1 MVGVRLDVTQVSA
14 RYQRCLF
21 VVVQQLPKLQLECYD
36 ELLLLIFAAGNYD
49 RSARPHLPR
58 HAGRRSDVKAPF
70 RFGEWLVDP
79 SANSIAALVAGAP
92 EKRQMEPRTM
102 ELLVALCRARGAVL
116 SGDEL
121 LTQCWGSTQS
131 GDSPLHKTV
140 AQLRRVLGDS
150 ASSPRYIETIRM
162 RGYRTV
168 APLDFNAAP
177 DTGRKQWHAGS
188 PFRGLLAFD
197 EAHADVFFGRDDVTR
212 QLVEAAGAQVRTG
225 ISLLLILGPS
235 GSGKTSLVQAGL
247 LPALTHA
254 PAGSDLAV
262 VASTTFDVFDQGE
275 QTLFTALAGALL
287 DLQWE
292 DRWAFTGENAVSLGT
307 RLEKGCAS
315 VIAELEAA
323 LPWQTRPGAR
333 FAIFID
339 RFEAL
344 FNVTRIAEPERQA
357 FLQTLEQLARSKVAL
372 IVVACRNDFY
382 PSIAQYPLLTE
393 GKRHGG
399 HVDLGPP
406 GVRDI
411 AQMIRRPAA
420 AARLSF
426 GADPV
431 SGAGLDELLCA
442 SAAASPDA
450 LPLLQYCLEELYRL
464 RNSDGELTFDA
475 FYQLGDLEGAIGQR
489 AEAVVLA
496 LDADQRASL
505 PHIMSLVTVLS
516 GDGVN
521 VSSQRAPWASLRG
534 DAARQT
540 VMALIEARLFVSD
553 LLGGTPVFGI
563 AHDAILR
570 RWPRMTDWIA
580 AHRGAL
586 AVRGRLAQHAARWRD
601 DGRPADLLLPH
612 GTLLDEA
619 TTLQQAGVW
628 SLTPH
633 ELDLI
638 QASTRRAQQR
648 ARARKWAS
656 ILIIA
661 LAVLASVLGTSAMLA
676 NRAAEQRRVDAE
688 ALMDFMLG
696 DFSDKLRPLGKLELL
711 ESVSGKALQFLRG
724 SDGTDLS
731 PAGLTLRARGL
742 QIIAEVSRSRGQS
755 QQALDALA
763 EAHKILNRQRSIAPR
778 DLQVINNLGANAY
791 WLAQIHKDRNDW
803 HAAERSLVAYLD
815 YANQLHQAEP
825 DNPEWWVEQS
835 YAHNNLGALAQMRG
849 NPAMAAPQ
857 FAASIELKQRALA
870 RMPDSAD
877 VAVELAD
884 SYSWL
889 ASARETL
896 GELAEAERL
905 YAQEMEAVLRLC
917 ARFPNEPMWTYRHVR
932 ALQHRAV
939 IHLALG
945 RDAEALLDYDDARS
959 RFAPLVARDPNNR
972 AWQVELANLD
982 QERLRILARNRDAL
996 SLLPQLT
1003 QAHAVLQA
1011 ALATDPSNGNWARRE
1026 ALAQAR
1032 RALALQ
1038 DGAAANAEVGA
1049 AIGKLRTLAAAN
1061 RGDLAIRLALGDALM
1076 LAASLQIGDADKSR
1090 KLSMC
1095 QEAYGMIEADAI
1107 ATKNYQ
1113 ILDPWVRVNYCLQN
1127 QASADDGA
1135 KRLREIGYRDSAFVR
1150 FIQPR

>member
-1 MVGVRLDVTQVSA
+1 M
-14 RYQRCLF
+14 
-21 VVVQQLPKLQLECYD
+21 
-36 ELLLLIFAAGNYD
+36 
-49 RSARPHLPR
+49 
-58 HAGRRSDVKAPF
+58 KAPF

-79 SANSIAALVAGAP
+79 SANSIAMASD
-92 EKRQMEPRTM
+92 KRQMEPRTM
-102 ELLVALCRARGAVL
+102 ELLVALCGARGAVL

-121 LTQCWGSTQS
+121 LTQCWGSTIS
-131 GDSPLHKTV
+131 GDSPLHKAI

-168 APLDFNAAP
+168 AQLDFSVAP
-177 DTGRKQWHAGS
+177 DPGRKRWHAGS

-197 EAHADVFFGRDDVTR
+197 ETHAEVFFGRDDAIG

-225 ISLLLILGPS
+225 LALLLILGPS

-247 LPALTHA
+247 LPALQRA
-254 PAGSDLAV
+254 QPGADLAI
-262 VASTTFDVFDQGE
+262 VAGTTFDVFDQGR

-292 DRWAFTGENAVSLGT
+292 DRWAFTGENAVALGA
-307 RLEKGCAS
+307 RLETDCAS

-323 LPWQTRPGAR
+323 LPRQARPGAR

-344 FNVTRIAEPERQA
+344 FNVARIDEPERLA
-357 FLQTLEQLARSKVAL
+357 FLHTLEQLARSRVAL

-382 PSIAQYPLLTE
+382 PSIAQYRLLTE
-393 GKRHGG
+393 GKRHGA
-399 HVDLGPP
+399 HVDLEPP

-420 AARLSF
+420 AAGLSF
-426 GADPV
+426 GTDPV
-431 SGAGLDELLCA
+431 SGAGLDEVLCA

-450 LPLLQYCLEELYRL
+450 LPLLQYCLEELYRM
-464 RNSDGELTFDA
+464 RSGEDELSFDA
-475 FYQLGDLEGAIGQR
+475 FNRLGDLEGAIGQR

-496 LDADQRASL
+496 MDDAQRHSL

-516 GDGVN
+516 SDGVN

-534 DAARQT
+534 EPARQA

-553 LLGGTPVFGI
+553 LLAGTPVFGI

-612 GTLLDEA
+612 GKLLDEA
-619 TTLQQAGVW
+619 RSLQQDGAW

-633 ELDLI
+633 ELELI
-638 QASTRRAQQR
+638 EASTRRAQQR
-648 ARARKWAS
+648 ARARKWAAL
-656 ILIIA
+656 LIVS
-661 LAVLASVLGTSAMLA
+661 LAVLASVLGASAMLA
-676 NRAAEQRRVDAE
+676 NRAAEQRRVAAE

-696 DFSDKLRPLGKLELL
+696 DFSDKLRPLGKLDLL

-724 SDGTDLS
+724 SDGKDLS
-731 PAGLTLRARGL
+731 LPALTLRAKGL
-742 QIIAEVSRSRGQS
+742 QTIGEVSRSRGQS
-755 QQALDALA
+755 QQALDAFA
-763 EAHKILNRQRSIAPR
+763 EAHKILSRQHSLAPQ
-778 DLQVINNLGANAY
+778 DVQVLKNLGANAY

-803 HAAERSLVAYLD
+803 SGAGRSLGDYLD
-815 YANQLHQAEP
+815 FANQLNRAEP

-835 YAHNNLGALAQMRG
+835 YAHNNLGALAQTRG
-849 NPAMAAPQ
+849 NPALAAPE
-857 FAASIELKQRALA
+857 FAASIALKQRALA

-896 GELAEAERL
+896 GELGEAERL
-905 YAQEMEAVLRLC
+905 YAQEMDVVLRLC
-917 ARFPNEPMWTYRHVR
+917 ARFPDEPMWIYRQVR
-932 ALQHRAV
+932 ALQHRAA
-939 IHLALG
+939 IGLALG
-945 RDAEALLDYDDARS
+945 RDADALRDYDEAKQ
-959 RFAPLVARDPNNR
+959 RFAPLVARDPGNR
-972 AWQVELANLD
+972 AWQVELANMD
-982 QERLRILARNRDAL
+982 QERLRILSRASAAQ
-996 SLLPQLT
+996 SVLPRLT
-1003 QAHAVLQA
+1003 EVHAVLRA
-1011 ALATDPSNGNWARRE
+1011 ALAMDPKNGVWARRE
-1026 ALAQAR
+1026 AIAR
-1032 RALALQ
+1032 SRLGLALAADDATRANTEI
-1038 DGAAANAEVGA
+1038 DGAVTS
-1049 AIGKLRTLAAAN
+1049 LRALAAAN
-1061 RGDLAIRLALGDALM
+1061 PDALANRLALTEGL
-1076 LAASLQIGDADKSR
+1076 LSWASVKSSDGNNNE
-1090 KLSMC
+1090 KLVKC
-1095 QEAYGMIEADAI
+1095 QQARDMIKADAE

-1113 ILDPWVRVNYCLQN
+1113 ILDSWVRINHCLQN
-1127 QASADDGA
+1127 RAAA
-1135 KRLREIGYRDSAFVR
+1135 KNGIERLHAIGYRDSSFVHLTHT
-1150 FIQPR
+1150 IQGTQ

>member
-1 MVGVRLDVTQVSA
+1 MTVA
-14 RYQRCLF
+14 HAAI
-21 VVVQQLPKLQLECYD
+21 LP
-36 ELLLLIFAAGNYD
+36 AAQGGPF
-49 RSARPHLPR
+49 RM
-58 HAGRRSDVKAPF
+58 KAPF

-79 SANSIAALVAGAP
+79 SANSITATSTVTAVTAP

-102 ELLVALCRARGAVL
+102 ELLVALCQARGAVL

-121 LTQCWGSTQS
+121 LTQCWGSTLS
-131 GDSPLHKTV
+131 GDSPLHKTI

-177 DTGRKQWHAGS
+177 DISRKQWHAGS
-188 PFRGLLAFD
+188 PFRGLLSFD
-197 EAHADVFFGRDDVTR
+197 EAHADVFFGRDEVTR
-212 QLVEAAGAQVRTG
+212 QLVDAAGAQVRTG
-225 ISLLLILGPS
+225 LSLLLILGPS

-247 LPALTHA
+247 LPALSRA
-254 PAGSDLAV
+254 QPNSELSI

-307 RLEKGCAS
+307 RLEKGCGS

-323 LPWQTRPGAR
+323 LPRRTRPGAR

-344 FNVTRIAEPERQA
+344 FNVTRIAEPERLA
-357 FLQTLEQLARSKVAL
+357 FLKTLEQLARSKVAL

-382 PSIAQYPLLTE
+382 PSIAQYRLLTE

-399 HVDLGPP
+399 HVDLEPP

-426 GADPV
+426 GTDPV
-431 SGAGLDELLCA
+431 SGAGLDEVLCA

-450 LPLLQYCLEELYRL
+450 LPLLQYCLEELYRM
-464 RNSDGELTFDA
+464 RSGDGELSFDA

-496 LDADQRASL
+496 MGANQRASL
-505 PHIMSLVTVLS
+505 PHVMSLVTVLS
-516 GDGVN
+516 GDGVS

-534 DAARQT
+534 EAARQA

-570 RWPRMTDWIA
+570 RWPRMTEWIA

-601 DGRPADLLLPH
+601 EGRPADLLLPH
-612 GTLLDEA
+612 GKLLDEA
-619 TTLQQAGVW
+619 TSLQQAGVW

-633 ELDLI
+633 EVELI
-638 QASTRRAQQR
+638 QVSTRRAQQR
-648 ARARKWAS
+648 ERARKWAS
-656 ILIIA
+656 ILIVS
-661 LAVLASVLGTSAMLA
+661 LAVLTLILGASAMLA

-696 DFSDKLRPLGKLELL
+696 EFSDKLRPLGKLDLL

-724 SDGTDLS
+724 SDGKDLS
-731 PAGLTLRARGL
+731 PAALTLRARGL
-742 QIIAEVSRSRGQS
+742 QIIGEVSRSRGQS

-763 EAHKILNRQRSIAPR
+763 EAHKILTRQRSVAPG
-778 DLQVINNLGANAY
+778 DLQVIKNLGANAY

-803 HAAERSLVAYLD
+803 TAAEQSLGDYLA
-815 YANQLHQAEP
+815 YANQLNRAEP
-825 DNPEWWVEQS
+825 NNPEWWVEQS
-835 YAHNNLGALAQMRG
+835 YAHNNLGALAHMRG
-849 NPAMAAPQ
+849 NPAVAAPQ
-857 FAASIELKQRALA
+857 FAASIALKQRALA

-889 ASARETL
+889 ASAREML

-905 YAQEMEAVLRLC
+905 YAQEMVAVLRLC
-917 ARFPNEPMWTYRHVR
+917 ARFPSEPMWSYRQVR
-932 ALQHRAV
+932 ALQHRAA
-939 IHLALG
+939 IGLALG
-945 RDAEALLDYDDARS
+945 RDAEALRDYDAAKS

-982 QERLRILARNRDAL
+982 QERLRILARGGAAAV
-996 SLLPQLT
+996 LLPQLT
-1003 QAHAVLQA
+1003 QAHAVLQS
-1011 ALATDPSNGNWARRE
+1011 ALATDPKNGNWARRE
-1026 ALAQAR
+1026 ALARAR

-1038 DGAAANAEVGA
+1038 DGAKANEEVDAAVAS
-1049 AIGKLRTLAAAN
+1049 LQTLAAAN
-1061 RGDLAIRLALGDALM
+1061 RGDLANRLALSEAL
-1076 LAASLQIGDADKSR
+1076 LLSASLQPVDGNKNITIMK
-1090 KLSMC
+1090 C
-1095 QEAYGMIEADAI
+1095 QQAYGMIKADAV
-1107 ATKNYQ
+1107 ATMNYQ

-1127 QASADDGA
+1127 RAPAKNGV
-1135 KRLREIGYRDSAFVR
+1135 KRLQEIGYRDSSFVR